1 MDSTLK
7 KERIQNLIAAMERLR
22 RAQKSMR
29 HEHAHEGPIF
39 PLIEFAQICGDEAVP
54 TSRLAEV
61 FGISPAAATQF
72 INRLTFFGYVTREH
86 NPDDRRQ
93 VMVKLSEK
101 GSRKAAAAQSEFM
114 DNMSGLLDYLGE
126 EDASKLNAIIEKV
139 AEYFNQGKTENHE
152 QEKQA

>member
-1 MDSTLK
+1 METKRKND
-7 KERIQNLIAAMERLR
+7 RIQALISAMERLR

-39 PLIEFAQICGDEAVP
+39 PLIEFANVCGDEAVP
-54 TSRLAEV
+54 ISKLAEV

-86 NPDDRRQ
+86 NPADRRQ

-101 GSRKAAAAQSEFM
+101 GQRKAAAAQSEFM
-114 DNMSGLLDYLGE
+114 TNMSGLLDYLGE
-126 EDASKLNAIIEKV
+126 EDSAKLNAIIEKV

-152 QEKQA
+152 KENKA